1 VVTALGLALLA
12 HTVTIGADTL
22 WLVALGGAV
31 VSEGAVPHG
40 VPFMAADTGH
50 WANVPV
56 LGQLLMFAVD
66 GLGPAALLLTQ
77 LVAVALA
84 MIGLGL
90 SARRLGASGFGTAL
104 ALVAFVLGQLPAL
117 GVVRAQVWSIPLF
130 VLMAA
135 LLRQESQHP
144 SRRIWLVVPLVII
157 WGNLHGAALVGV
169 AAAGAYLLLD
179 RIRKDPVTSICVG
192 AVMVSGLWVTPAS
205 FRSHEYYLG
214 VLGNEAAR
222 RGEGLWAP
230 MDLGSAFGWLMVIS
244 TVALLIGSLR
254 HRVPIWE
261 YAVVAGL
268 LVMTFQAAR
277 NGIWLAIWLVP
288 RAAVGFG
295 ALGTGPSRRPVPR
308 RHSLALVAGGLALL
322 AVVAIGVNQRS
333 AVVSSDRQTA
343 RQIASV
349 IGPDRPTLATSPL
362 SELLAVEGVT
372 IWAGNPIDALPRQ
385 RQAAFLDFLAM
396 RFESSTQAPDSPEVV
411 VVRSGDAAPP
421 AHTVLGAAGEYTVYQ
436 STRER
441 TADGAVPVAH

>member
-1 VVTALGLALLA
+1 
-12 HTVTIGADTL
+12 
-22 WLVALGGAV
+22 
-31 VSEGAVPHG
+31 
-40 VPFMAADTGH
+40 M
-50 WANVPV
+50 
-56 LGQLLMFAVD
+56 
-66 GLGPAALLLTQ
+66 
-77 LVAVALA
+77 
-84 MIGLGL
+84 
-90 SARRLGASGFGTAL
+90 

-144 SRRIWLVVPLVII
+144 TRRIWLVVPLVIV
-157 WGNLHGAALVGV
+157 WGNLHGAALVGL

-179 RIRKDPVTSICVG
+179 RIRRDPLTSICVG
-192 AVMVSGLWVTPAS
+192 AIMVGGLWVTPAG

-214 VLGNEAAR
+214 VLSNEAAR

-230 MDLGSAFGWLMVIS
+230 VDLGSAFGWLMVIS
-244 TVALLIGSLR
+244 TVALLIGLLR
-254 HRVPIWE
+254 HRAPVWE

-268 LVMTFQAAR
+268 LVMTFHAAR

-288 RAAVGFG
+288 LAAVGFG
-295 ALGTGPSRRPVPR
+295 ASGAGPSRRPVPR
-308 RHSLALVAGGLALL
+308 RHSLAPVAGGLALL
-322 AVVAIGVNQRS
+322 AVVTNGVHQRS

-343 RQIASV
+343 REIASV

-372 IWAGNPIDALPRQ
+372 IWAGNPIDAIPRQ

-411 VVRSGDAAPP
+411 VVRSGGAAPP

-436 STRER
+436 STRKR
-441 TADGAVPVAH
+441 IADGAVQVGH